1 MLIHIL
7 LISKQT
13 MKPVNR
19 SFLLNFLILT
29 IFATS
34 NSFAQKGKIAGTITD
49 HKTGE
54 TVIGASVIIDGTTIG
69 SVTDLDGRYTIANV
83 TPGTYKVNISFVGY
97 ETRSFENVVV
107 KPEQT
112 TIIDAKLG
120 ENIEMLKGAD
130 IVARRVTNT
139 EGAVLMEVKQAEQ
152 VVNGISSQQISRS
165 QDRTAGEVIRRVPGV
180 TVMNNG
186 FILIRGLNERYNTTL
201 LNGTIAPSMESD
213 KKAFAFDLIPSQML
227 DRIMVY
233 KTGAPELPGEFGG
246 GVVKI
251 YTRNVSDEDA
261 ISVGYS
267 TAYLSN
273 TTFKDFYQAPKGGT
287 DWLGKDDGTRSLPAV
302 FPDNLF
308 DVKDPSLLTDLG
320 RMLPNAWTAAVV
332 QARPDQKFNM
342 NISKNFKAGNV
353 KIGNVTSVKYDF
365 TTEAFQANNY
375 AYNAYDPEL
384 QLSDTIY
391 SYSDG
396 IYNEKVRLSF
406 IHNWSFML
414 NPRTKLEFRNFF
426 NQQGN
431 NQAIVREG
439 VNIEEGNYVQNYAY
453 RYEERTIYSGQLG
466 GSHDMNAGRSN
477 LSWTLGYSYTHSAE
491 PDFRRIRTAK
501 DINDTTD
508 TPYQVIIAP
517 TASTLDAGRFYSDL
531 NENTLTGAVDFE
543 HDLGSRDEKNSPKFR
558 FGVYNEYKSREFF
571 ARWMS
576 YKKARISQFDNELL
590 SLPLSQIFTAENIN
604 DSTGFKLEEG
614 TNPSDQ
620 YDATNLLMAG
630 YIGTSV
636 PIGTR
641 WNVSGGV
648 RVEYN
653 RQTLTSSSYTGA
665 AVEVD
670 NPITSILPSLNTSYN
685 ISEKSL
691 LRFAW
696 SMSVNRPEFR
706 ELAPFS
712 YYDFTFNNILFGNSE
727 LKTPSIQNFDLRWEL
742 YPRMNEQISIAAF
755 YKSFTDPIEMFFVPG
770 TGSGGTR
777 TFTFGNAESA
787 VSLGLEMEFKKSFSG
802 LFKTGVLSKMG
813 ASVNLAWIESEVTL
827 GDDAVGQS
835 SSRPM
840 MGQSPFIVNSGIF
853 YLDTDSRFQV
863 NAMYNVIGKR
873 LFAVGTFGSPDIYYM
888 PRHMIDLT
896 VSKGIGEKV
905 VIKAGIQDLLAQDLI
920 YLQDSDENGDTNG
933 NDDEVI
939 RMRRGAYYTIGI
951 SVNL

>member
-1 MLIHIL
+1 
-7 LISKQT
+7 
-13 MKPVNR
+13 MKPVIR
-19 SFLLNFLILT
+19 SFISSLAALLILCT
-29 IFATS
+29 AS
-34 NSFAQKGKIAGTITD
+34 ADAQNGKISGTITD
-49 HKTGE
+49 DKTGE
-54 TVIGASVIIDGTTIG
+54 TVIGASVIIEGTTIG
-69 SVTDLDGRYTIANV
+69 AVTDLDGRYTISNV
-83 TPGTYKVNISFVGY
+83 KSGTYKVNVSFIGF
-97 ETRSFENVVV
+97 ETRSFENVTVRSG
-107 KPEQT
+107 ET
-112 TIIDAKLG
+112 TIIDARLG

-130 IVARRVTNT
+130 IVAQKVTNT

-251 YTRNVSDEDA
+251 YTKNVSDEDA

-287 DWLGKDDGTRSLPAV
+287 DWLGKDDGTRSLPDA
-302 FPDNLF
+302 FPKNLF
-308 DVKDPSLLTDLG
+308 DVTDPAILTDLG

-353 KIGNVTSVKYDF
+353 KVGNVTSVKYDF
-365 TTEAFQANNY
+365 TSEAFHSSNY
-375 AYNAYDPEL
+375 AYNAFDPEL
-384 QLSDTIY
+384 QQSDTIY
-391 SYSDG
+391 SYNDG
-396 IYNEKVRLSF
+396 IYNEKVRLSL

-414 NPRTKLEFRNFF
+414 NSNTKLEFRNFF

-431 NQAIVREG
+431 NQAIVRDG
-439 VNIEEGNYVQNYAY
+439 VNIEEGNLVQSYAY
-453 RYEERTIYSGQLG
+453 RYEERTIYSGQLS
-466 GSHDMNAGRSN
+466 GSHDMNADRSN

-508 TPYQVIIAP
+508 TPYQVVIAP

-531 NENTLTGAVDFE
+531 NENTVTGAVDFE
-543 HDLGSRDEKNSPKFR
+543 HNLKPRDEKNIPKLR
-558 FGVYNEYKSREFF
+558 LGVYSEYKSRDFF

-576 YKKARISQFDNELL
+576 YKKARISQFDDELL
-590 SLPLSQIFTAENIN
+590 TLPLSQIFSSGNIN
-604 DSTGFKLEEG
+604 DSTGFKREEG

-620 YDATNLLMAG
+620 YEATNTLMAG
-630 YIGTSV
+630 YVGTSW
-636 PIGTR
+636 PLGKK

-670 NPITSILPSLNTSYN
+670 NPITSILPSINTSYN

-691 LRFAW
+691 LRFAY

-712 YYDFTFNNILFGNSE
+712 YYDFTFNNILFGNSDLE
-727 LKTPSIQNFDLRWEL
+727 TPSIQNFDLRWEL

-755 YKSFTDPIEMFFVPG
+755 YKAFTNPIEMFFVPG

-787 VSLGLEMEFKKSFSG
+787 TSLGLEMELKKSFSG
-802 LFKTGVLSKMG
+802 LFKKGFLSKMG
-813 ASVNLAWIESEVTL
+813 VSVNLAWIESEVTL

-835 SSRPM
+835 TSRPM

-853 YLDTDSRFQV
+853 YLDADSRFQV

-888 PRHMIDLT
+888 PRHMVDVT
-896 VSKGIGEKV
+896 VSKGIGKNI
-905 VIKAGIQDLLAQDLI
+905 VIKAGVQDLLAQDLLYI
-920 YLQDSDENGDTNG
+920 QDSDENGEING
-933 NDDEVI
+933 SDDEVI
-939 RMRRGAYYTIGI
+939 RMRRGAYYTLGI